1 MRRPSHFAQASLIV
15 SMGSTLIG
23 PPCTAGGVLYRRS
36 SQVADRSDASPRAH
50 YNQRRRPETAK
61 TFTTTGGL
69 ELAQGG
75 ESLTWAATY
84 TQSDSRAISIGRG
97 RDEHG
102 TGHRG
107 EPRNRARIRAA
118 ICR

>member
-1 MRRPSHFAQASLIV
+1 MYRRV
-15 SMGSTLIG
+15 
-23 PPCTAGGVLYRRS
+23 VLYRRS
-36 SQVADRSDASPRAH
+36 SQIADRSDTSLRAH

-84 TQSDSRAISIGRG
+84 TPSDSRAISTRRG
-97 RDEHG
+97 RDEDG
-102 TGHRG
+102 PGRRS
-107 EPRNRARIRAA
+107 EPRTRARIRALLS
-118 ICR
+118 RLR